1 MVKRLFLFVL
11 ILALLTASVA
21 CSRGDKSTG
30 AGGMD
35 NKPTVQETAQASTNG
50 QDLQQETAP
59 AETTGSDTAES
70 DNTDTGLKNGEELL
84 QSANVDLDGDGTN
97 EKVEALQ
104 RKTKGLSE
112 DHPGELEGILKI
124 IGGDKTSRIP
134 FITKQAG
141 FAGVMSSFEFKD
153 LDGDGAKDVFLIIPE
168 NGAAFSLNYFFA
180 YSYKKEKAFSFVM
193 DSALNDLVGSFAFKY
208 TGSGKLE
215 ILNEKL
221 GFTGYFN
228 VADASGFSADDDESN
243 TAYDS
248 SWVEPTPVEIGE
260 NSRLAL
266 VKTEDGRTAIKV
278 PLPVF
283 GLATSD
289 MIGELDLYYVMDKD
303 FKTVLN
309 SLEIKDFGK
318 EKSETIGTWHSK

>member
-1 MVKRLFLFVL
+1 
-11 ILALLTASVA
+11 
-21 CSRGDKSTG
+21 
-30 AGGMD
+30 
-35 NKPTVQETAQASTNG
+35 
-50 QDLQQETAP
+50 
-59 AETTGSDTAES
+59 
-70 DNTDTGLKNGEELL
+70 
-84 QSANVDLDGDGTN
+84 
-97 EKVEALQ
+97 
-104 RKTKGLSE
+104 
-112 DHPGELEGILKI
+112 
-124 IGGDKTSRIP
+124 
-134 FITKQAG
+134 
-141 FAGVMSSFEFKD
+141 MSSFEFKD